1 MASPPLAAWGLKLHR
16 RGAKYTR
23 KWLQLNLD
31 PACPSL
37 TYYNDQTMRRGTA
50 LDLKRV
56 RSLSLRLDHVDA
68 LEMLIATTK
77 GSTELY
83 TFVLPVDYADEWRE
97 LLISAVPA
105 AAVSAQLH
113 RLSKQRPPVD
123 ESNQEPSVSADSIG
137 SALRELDLPPQEDM
151 PRQSYREN
159 DTESIGVAPLPLIKR
174 HCFAS
179 CTHSV
184 HALSGAGFP
193 LSKLD
198 HSVNLV
204 APMPKDTLWAKL
216 HRARSMKELVALNR
230 AASDGNLLNER
241 DLIYPSPGYTWRLPG
256 PDVPFPSSSGCSW
269 PTTDC
274 SDESHTESEPSLSS
288 RASRQSDCSSPKRGS
303 TREEQAYG
311 DSLNSELGA
320 VAADEDGSRELNI
333 DVQNAKQVSP
343 GLESPSRSSDHE
355 EVRARVLEE
364 LRAAAL
370 PRAFGPINLPRLELA
385 VKDAIRHSL
394 DEKDINTG
402 IMALG
407 NALNRRLRVA
417 RTKPLFANVSK
428 KKLSDE
434 IAVARGSS
442 SLHPQLASLI
452 EADALACE
460 AELRKIAEEEAA
472 AQAAQIREEE
482 RREELR
488 RKREEEAAEEARRR
502 EEVQRRCEEEAAE
515 EAKRREE
522 ARQRRLLEAA
532 EEAKKREEARRRKEL
547 EAAEEAK
554 RKELDRQRRDLE
566 AAEEAKKKEEARRV
580 KAAEEAKRKEEAR
593 KRRELKAAEEAK
605 RKEEA
610 RRVQAAEEAKRKE
623 EAQRRKELEAAEDT
637 RRREEMRRAEARRIH
652 DAKIAEDARKR
663 LEAQKAEARRKR
675 DALAAAE
682 AAGRRE
688 EERKQANECPNET
701 DDLACRS
708 RAINQISRK
717 QEEMARREQ
726 EDLEQRAK
734 MLSTFGHKA
743 NQNNDIQ
750 RARALFIAASRLCN
764 RDVDRISAANMA
776 LKLGELHTARTEYL
790 SILEDGS
797 PSESHLQVIQA
808 KLMEVEHIQIEAAS
822 RVLLVIM
829 LPFAPSASMVASK
842 PMTPS
847 RNRVHHEHKSRR
859 MWI

>member
-1 MASPPLAAWGLKLHR
+1 
-16 RGAKYTR
+16 
-23 KWLQLNLD
+23 
-31 PACPSL
+31 
-37 TYYNDQTMRRGTA
+37 
-50 LDLKRV
+50 
-56 RSLSLRLDHVDA
+56 
-68 LEMLIATTK
+68 
-77 GSTELY
+77 
-83 TFVLPVDYADEWRE
+83 
-97 LLISAVPA
+97 
-105 AAVSAQLH
+105 
-113 RLSKQRPPVD
+113 
-123 ESNQEPSVSADSIG
+123 
-137 SALRELDLPPQEDM
+137 
-151 PRQSYREN
+151 
-159 DTESIGVAPLPLIKR
+159 
-174 HCFAS
+174 
-179 CTHSV
+179 
-184 HALSGAGFP
+184 
-193 LSKLD
+193 
-198 HSVNLV
+198 
-204 APMPKDTLWAKL
+204 
-216 HRARSMKELVALNR
+216 MKELVALNR

-580 KAAEEAKRKEEAR
+580 KAAEEAKRKEEA
-593 KRRELKAAEEAK
+593 
-605 RKEEA
+605 
-610 RRVQAAEEAKRKE
+610 
-623 EAQRRKELEAAEDT
+623 QRRKELEAAEDT

-822 RVLLVIM
+822 RGAMRYPPGKYLTPSRQSDRKGKSSRQPSPGSFLGEQVHVAVKAGAGSSRVASPWWEEDYAINEMLETASLRVTTPLRPSQSLGVNGITRRTNNASHAHNGTRRLHLHDSRTWADTLQTIGFIVAFLGLVLLVIM